1 MDMDTPKF
9 SIRNYTAIFATLL
22 VLVMTVLDVTL
33 VNVALPVMSEKFGV
47 SDSQSVWVITVYQLV
62 ITMLLLP
69 VSSYGDRTSYRRCF
83 LVGVVIF
90 TISSA
95 LCAASQSFSMIVAA
109 RALQGVG
116 AACVMGVNIAL
127 VRLIYSRKVLG
138 RGLALNAMVIA
149 IATAA
154 GPTIAGAILSI
165 ASWHWL
171 FLINVPFGIIAFIIG
186 KRLLPQNPPHKV
198 EGRYDWISAVENM
211 VVFGLIFL
219 AIGNITK
226 TDNKTVI
233 ISMLIVGLTVG
244 VFYVRRQLS
253 HRQPMLPID
262 LLKIKLYTLSISTS
276 VCSFIAQNI
285 AMIALPFLF
294 IGNYGF
300 SEITT
305 GLLMTP
311 WPLATMIVSPLAARF
326 VEKHN
331 PGITASC
338 GMLVYSIGLLLLLF
352 APVSDVSP
360 WNIAWR
366 MAVCGMGFGLFQT
379 PNNIVMVIATPIERT
394 GGAGGMQSTARLVG
408 QTLGATLVSVIFART
423 ASDSISAN
431 ACLWVALAFA
441 VIAGAFS
448 ISRTGGVNSSRKSA
462 NI

>member
-1 MDMDTPKF
+1 MDTQKF
-9 SIRNYTAIFATLL
+9 SILNYSAIFATLL

-33 VNVALPVMSEKFGV
+33 VNVALPVMTDKFGV
-47 SDSQSVWVITVYQLV
+47 TDSQSVWIITIYQLV

-69 VSSYGDRTSYRRCF
+69 VSSYGDQTSYRRCF

-95 LCAASQSFSMIVAA
+95 LCAASQSFTMIVAA

-127 VRLIYSRKVLG
+127 VRLIYPRNVLG

-154 GPTIAGAILSI
+154 GPTIAGSILSI

-198 EGRYDWISAVENM
+198 EGKYDWISAIENI

-226 TDNKTVI
+226 TDNKAVI
-233 ISMLIVGLTVG
+233 IGMLIVGIIVG
-244 VFYVRRQLS
+244 VFYVRRQLHHS
-253 HRQPMLPID
+253 QPMLPVD
-262 LLKIKLYTLSISTS
+262 LLKIRLYTLSISTS
-276 VCSFIAQNI
+276 VSSFIAQNI
-285 AMIALPFLF
+285 AMVALPFLF
-294 IGNYGF
+294 IGSYGF

-311 WPLATMIVSPLAARF
+311 WPLATMIVSPIVARF

-338 GMLVYSIGLLLLLF
+338 GMLVYSVGLILLLCT
-352 APVSDVSP
+352 PGGDVSP
-360 WNIAWR
+360 WDIAWR
-366 MAVCGMGFGLFQT
+366 MAVCGVGFGMFQT

-408 QTLGATLVSVIFART
+408 QTLGATLVSVIFASA
-423 ASDSISAN
+423 ASDSISAKV
-431 ACLWVALAFA
+431 CLWVALVFA

-448 ISRTGGVNSSRKSA
+448 ISRTGGVNSYRESSD
-462 NI
+462 I